1 MALSGRPVIA
11 LALVA
16 VLGAIAPGDAR
27 ADDRKARAA
36 ALFAE
41 AQVAEARREWRA
53 AIDAYRAAYELAP
66 HPSVLYNIALDQER
80 LEEYRNAA
88 TSFLRYL
95 DLLPR
100 AADRDRVLARVRAL
114 QQRPSRVTVA
124 TRPDGAR
131 VLVNGDD
138 RGRAPLTLTMEGG
151 ARSSIVAELDGRR
164 SPRQSVWVEYGEPL
178 VLTLDLEQ
186 QGTLRVT
193 SNVPA
198 ARVAVDGRSI
208 GLAPLEAPV
217 AAGSHVVVV
226 SRPGY
231 RAVEERV
238 EVAAGASHEVRAEL
252 IALVGGGT
260 SAGYGAGPPSGETS
274 GGIVERP
281 VEPPGGEPGAAFLI
295 GAEYGLAGGSF
306 EYALTLGARP
316 APVIDV
322 MGLAGLFDGD
332 VGLGGEV
339 RVYLARGGLRPF
351 LRGGALRRFRDEAG
365 QTDLEAGGGVLV
377 GGASPGPLGFE
388 YFLQMSARRAITT
401 EDDVPTQDGDD
412 DDEISFPVVLG
423 VQLRLG
429 S

>member
-1 MALSGRPVIA
+1 MALSGRPLIA
-11 LALVA
+11 VALCALIGA
-16 VLGAIAPGDAR
+16 VAPGAAR
-27 ADDRKARAA
+27 ADDRKSRTA

-41 AQVAEARREWRA
+41 AQAAEARREWRA

-151 ARSSIVAELDGRR
+151 VRSWIAAELDGRR

-186 QGTLRVT
+186 QGLLRVT
-193 SNVPA
+193 SDVPA
-198 ARVAVDGRSI
+198 AEVAVDGRSI
-208 GLAPLEAPV
+208 GRAPLEAPV
-217 AAGSHVVVV
+217 SPGPHVVVV

-231 RAVEERV
+231 RAAERRV
-238 EVAAGASHEVRAEL
+238 EVAADAVYEVHAAL
-252 IALVGGGT
+252 IPLA
-260 SAGYGAGPPSGETS
+260 
-274 GGIVERP
+274 
-281 VEPPGGEPGAAFLI
+281 PGAASSGYAARTLSAGPTVGSVEQPAPAGSAPALLV
-295 GAEYGLAGGSF
+295 GAAYGLAGGSF
-306 EYALTLGARP
+306 EYAAALGARA

-322 MGLAGLFDGD
+322 IALAGLFDGD
-332 VGLGGEV
+332 LGLGGEV
-339 RVYLARGGLRPF
+339 RIYLGRGGLRPF
-351 LRGGALRRFRDEAG
+351 LRGGGLHRLRDEAG
-365 QTDLEAGGGVLV
+365 RTDLEAGGGVLF
-377 GGASPGPLGFE
+377 GGASPGPFGLE
-388 YFLQMSARRAITT
+388 YFLQVSARRAIAS
-401 EDDVPTQDGDD
+401 EDDRVPPGEGDD
-412 DDEISFPVVLG
+412 ELSFPIALG

>member
-1 MALSGRPVIA
+1 VIA
-11 LALVA
+11 VAIVAL
-16 VLGAIAPGDAR
+16 LGAIAPGDAR

-41 AQVAEARREWRA
+41 AQAAEARREWRA

-124 TRPDGAR
+124 SRPDGAR

-151 ARSSIVAELDGRR
+151 VRSWIVAELDGRR

-186 QGTLRVT
+186 QGTLRVI

-198 ARVAVDGRSI
+198 AQVAVDGRSI

-217 AAGSHVVVV
+217 AAGSHLVVV

-231 RAVEERV
+231 RAVEQRV
-238 EVAAGASHEVRAEL
+238 EIAADGSHEVHAEL
-252 IALVGGGT
+252 IPLTGGGPST
-260 SAGYGAGPPSGETS
+260 GYGEGPPSGETI
-274 GGIVERP
+274 GVTVEGSA
-281 VEPPGGEPGAAFLI
+281 EPPGSEPGAAFLV
-295 GAEYGLAGGSF
+295 GAEYGLARGSF
-306 EYALTLGARP
+306 EYAVALGAGP
-316 APVIDV
+316 APVVDV
-322 MGLAGLFDGD
+322 MAQAGLFDGD

-351 LRGGALRRFRDEAG
+351 LRGGAVHRFRDEAG
-365 QTDLEAGGGVLV
+365 ETDLEAGGGVLL

-388 YFLQMSARRAITT
+388 YFLQVSARRAITA
-401 EDDVPTQDGDD
+401 EDELVPQDD
-412 DDEISFPVVLG
+412 DDEDEISFPVVLG